1 MLSIFKFTRQPMAKF
16 RVIQE
21 HWLLN
26 KCHFGSDDP
35 SVVAAWLQQNGGR
48 GQPVRFDA
56 GLHVRTEFGLVRSG
70 PALDAWI
77 DAHLVDLAEQPE
89 QCLK

>member
-21 HWLLN
+21 HWLLD
-26 KCHFGSDDP
+26 KRRFESDDP
-35 SVVAAWLQQNGGR
+35 GVVAAWLLQNGGR
-48 GQPVRFDA
+48 GQPWRFDA
-56 GLHVRTEFGLVRSG
+56 GLHVLTARGIVRSG

-77 DAHLVDLAEQPE
+77 DAHTEGQTGE
-89 QCLK
+89 CLN